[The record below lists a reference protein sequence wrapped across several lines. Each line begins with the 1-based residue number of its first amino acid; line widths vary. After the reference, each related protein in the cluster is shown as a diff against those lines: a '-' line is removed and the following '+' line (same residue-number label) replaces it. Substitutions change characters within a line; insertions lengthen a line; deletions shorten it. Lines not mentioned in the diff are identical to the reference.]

1 MSQHR
6 AGRSAG
12 AARHLTPV
20 DARTL
25 DARPVAAARSAEVGS
40 ASTVAT
46 LQSWIAGLPRRR
58 SPRRARRTFE
68 PVRTAA

>member
-20 DARTL
+20 DAR
-25 DARPVAAARSAEVGS
+25 PVAAARSAETGS

-68 PVRTAA
+68 PVRSAA